1 MQSPPPAP
9 QGQKQKQQV
18 KRQQGQQIQ
27 VQQGQ
32 TVQGQ
37 QQPKQ
42 GQKIQVQQQQRQ
54 KNQGQQQPKQ
64 GQKSQVKSQT
74 TNIIKP
80 VGQLPQPQQQTN
92 PVYYVLK
99 TIIDFIREN
108 QDPNQQR
115 AGVEDILAGAQQ
127 SYSKKEMQQL
137 RKIVK
142 IIYHP

>member
-1 MQSPPPAP
+1 MQSPPAP
-9 QGQKQKQQV
+9 QGQKQKQV
-18 KRQQGQQIQ
+18 KRQQGQQQQPKQGQKIQ
-27 VQQGQ
+27 VQQQ
-32 TVQGQ
+32 PKQGQ
-37 QQPKQ
+37 KIQVQQPKQ

-54 KNQGQQQPKQ
+54 KTQQGT
-64 GQKSQVKSQT
+64 KSQT

-115 AGVEDILAGAQQ
+115 AGVENILAGAQQ

-137 RKIVK
+137 RKIVQ
-142 IIYHP
+142 IIYP